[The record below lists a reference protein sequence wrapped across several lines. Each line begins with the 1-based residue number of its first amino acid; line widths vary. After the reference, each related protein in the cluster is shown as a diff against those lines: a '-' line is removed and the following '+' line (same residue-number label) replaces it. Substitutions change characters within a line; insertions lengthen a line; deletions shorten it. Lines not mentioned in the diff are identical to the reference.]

1 MAGNE
6 NQRVEN
12 VMIVEPSDRADAHAG
27 VTKMR
32 LWNPDGSPF
41 ALKGAENK
49 ARLDALE
56 ARIAALEGNTDEAE
70 SDATEGA
77 ADEQQEEPPAEPQQ

>member
-1 MAGNE
+1 MAND

-12 VMIVEPSDRADAHAG
+12 VVIVAGPDKLPETVPS
-27 VTKMR
+27 TKMR
-32 LWNPDGSPF
+32 FWNEDGTSF

-56 ARIAALEGNTDEAE
+56 ERVAALEGPADGDN
-70 SDATEGA
+70 
-77 ADEQQEEPPAEPQQ
+77 DEQQNEPDVSAEPQQ

>member
-1 MAGNE
+1 MANE

-12 VMIVEPSDRADAHAG
+12 VVIVAGPEKLPETVPS
-27 VTKMR
+27 TKMR
-32 LWNPDGSPF
+32 FWNEDGSPF

-56 ARIAALEGNTDEAE
+56 ERIAALEGP
-70 SDATEGA
+70 
-77 ADEQQEEPPAEPQQ
+77 ADGNNEVPENEPPAEQETPAE

>member
-1 MAGNE
+1 MAINA

-12 VMIVEPSDRADAHAG
+12 VVVVGPSDRGDAHAA

-32 LWNPDGSPF
+32 FWNEDGTPF

-49 ARLDALE
+49 TRLDALE
-56 ARIAALEGNTDEAE
+56 ARIAALEGNQGEAQADAAEGASDEA
-70 SDATEGA
+70 
-77 ADEQQEEPPAEPQQ
+77 PAEPQQ